1 MKILVLGNSNIFQK
15 KIYPGLKKIKNINI
29 EIASKKKVDKN
40 FKIKKSYNSYNK
52 AINQTTAKIV
62 YISLI
67 NSMHFYW
74 ALKSLKKN
82 KHVIIDKPFT
92 MNYDHTRKLI
102 ELASSKNLF
111 LSEAIVFQK
120 HKRFRKLLLK
130 IDFKKPIR
138 VISKFHIPKLEYRN
152 FRNFNKYGGGCFN
165 DMSSYA
171 SYLIHLLFKKNNY
184 LINTKRKI
192 DKKKEIDYFKIQAKS
207 KDIKLDASFKFN
219 SSYKN
224 EMIIYNKF
232 KKYSIDFVFSPPID
246 KSLHIEVSK
255 NNTKKIYKEYFT
267 KQNIFYAY
275 FRDIFKIIR
284 QNKYNHFYNEIET
297 IAKIT
302 KKIS

>member
-1 MKILVLGNSNIFQK
+1 MKILVLGNSNLFQK
-15 KIYPGLKKIKNINI
+15 KVYPGLKKIKNIDI
-29 EIASKKKVDKN
+29 EIASKRKVEKN

-52 AINQTTAKIV
+52 AINKTTAKIV

-92 MNYDHTRKLI
+92 INYDQTQKLI
-102 ELASSKNLF
+102 ELASLKNLF
-111 LSEAIVFQK
+111 LSEAIVFHK
-120 HKRFRKLLLK
+120 HKRFIKLFSK

-138 VISKFHIPKLEYRN
+138 VISKFHIPRLNYKN

-165 DMSSYA
+165 DMSAYA
-171 SYLIHLLFKKNNY
+171 SYLIYLLFKKNNY
-184 LINTKRKI
+184 LITSKRKK
-192 DKKKEIDYFKIQAKS
+192 DKKKVIDYFKIQAKS
-207 KDIKLDASFKFN
+207 KDVKLDASFMFN

-224 EMIIYNKF
+224 EMTIYNKY
-232 KKYSIDFVFSPPID
+232 KKYSIDLVFSPPID
-246 KSLHIEVSK
+246 KLLHLKISK
-255 NNTKKIYKEYFT
+255 NNTKKIYKEYF
-267 KQNIFYAY
+267 KNQNIFYTY
-275 FRDIFKIIR
+275 FKDIFKIIR
-284 QNKYNHFYNEIET
+284 QNKYNHFYKEIET